1 MRRLLLATA
10 VTVTAAAV
18 MAQVKLVG
26 HRGSAYGVESTAE
39 AFRNAARMGADY
51 VETDI
56 KVTADGHFV
65 LSHDDTLRRMGSMRV
80 IPESTLAELQADT
93 LRQTRNG
100 VEYTG
105 RLMELGEWLDL
116 CHELGVRPL
125 IEFKYG
131 TGVNNNDQSNI
142 PALIEIVRQKGFEH
156 DCIILTS
163 MKKCLEFVRANYPEI
178 AIQFLTAQYEPNHY
192 EWCVEQGFGA
202 DVAHPYVDSAV
213 IERYH
218 SHGLPVNAWTVDD
231 PAIAARLKAA
241 GIDFITTNVITRPQ
255 LDSL

>member
-163 MKKCLEFVRANYPEI
+163 MKKCLEFVRANHTVPYRAVRAKSLRMVCRARFWCRRSPSICRQRRYRALSQPRIARQRLDRRRPRHRRTSQSRRHRLHHHQRHYPP
-178 AIQFLTAQYEPNHY
+178 TARQPL
-192 EWCVEQGFGA
+192 
-202 DVAHPYVDSAV
+202 
-213 IERYH
+213 I
-218 SHGLPVNAWTVDD
+218 L
-231 PAIAARLKAA
+231 
-241 GIDFITTNVITRPQ
+241 
-255 LDSL
+255 